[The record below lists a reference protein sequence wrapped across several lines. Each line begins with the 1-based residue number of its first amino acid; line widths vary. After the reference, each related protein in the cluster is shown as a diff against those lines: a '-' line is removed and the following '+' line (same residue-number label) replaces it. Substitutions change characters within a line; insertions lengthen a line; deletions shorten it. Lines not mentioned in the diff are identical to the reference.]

1 MFFNTCISYAPVL
14 RAAVPPL
21 MLSLQQLT
29 IMQPSLVVEICSFT
43 CIRLLAS
50 VYLHPGAV
58 LLAISEWNPL
68 PPLANSD
75 HTPQTSSSSTTTTS
89 IPPDMLNSCH
99 EILAA
104 HARGMAGDSILK
116 VCGLSSALG
125 HCCDDELRTAAVF
138 AAFHAANAA
147 SHALILRVRLH
158 VIRVV
163 FHEMLARIVKRD
175 M

>member
-1 MFFNTCISYAPVL
+1 VL

-125 HCCDDELRTAAVF
+125 HCCEEEEEAGTGK
-138 AAFHAANAA
+138 AA
-147 SHALILRVRLH
+147 S
-158 VIRVV
+158 
-163 FHEMLARIVKRD
+163 RD
-175 M
+175 ATCASLTVGRTPTVTFSHWRKEPLTVED